1 MTGNCPSFVR
11 HQSLEAT
18 QVIPLF
24 DSTTTTF
31 TSTPPFKPKAGEVY
45 VMKLDIGH
53 ENDWRSD
60 GYRWV
65 QIAARRLP
73 THNPVIKKCY
83 FHAGQKNKKKS
94 KDFEKQAFVS
104 LVDPSKV
111 VVQYLGDENVA
122 EEFPHGNSKKN
133 TKPFFRTRPS
143 LLNKLI
149 SEAASNAETAQ
160 IFKQYTTNNS
170 HDDDDHDDDD
180 DGEESTVNN
189 SMEAEETVDDNDD
202 KKPSI
207 IKTEPKKP
215 KIGPEILSQPRN
227 IEQIRNVKRRLA
239 RRLVASADEISEL
252 YRFARETPNYI
263 VRFTLIPNIV
273 AIAFSNE
280 SMHEFNLLLDHP
292 DLLSQQRVLITFDSA
307 YTINAFH
314 VTCVFYRHIG
324 MKEEPCI
331 LLGCALHNRRSD
343 DVYEY
348 ILTHLKQQCPN
359 IESRCLFIIDSEG
372 NTLKN
377 NYLSIFLPH
386 LRVIHTWNYV
396 FSQLRAWLLQNGRTQ
411 ADYQFYNA
419 ELKSLLLCADMLTF
433 TRLYDRCK
441 SNWTQE
447 FRTYFEQIILPLVDT
462 DLGSWILKKYDLFD
476 AYSGIKGLVC
486 EPMQA
491 VAAQLRDWRE
501 SRFDSGAMA
510 FYWLQMYF
518 VQQIRKSYSR
528 LGGIYTLKQG
538 IYEKWAI
545 AAVTSITAHEPIK
558 ALVPEKI
565 VEHVRAKVI
574 ISSVHHPHLQAKR
587 NNEQQILTLSPIKR
601 LKTTTYDGPQHH
613 HHHHQPCIIATTTTT
628 PHHVTTADIKATL
641 LAAAAA
647 QQPRT
652 MTIRR
657 IATTTSPQHQQQQ
670 QQTTFR
676 LTTTPSTSS
685 SQQPQQFIITTAGT
699 ALPLSQTTTTTTGLV
714 DDSSMYDDGTSDL
727 SGCLVTTS
735 SQTSSTPTSQTRSSF
750 VRPALPTNV
759 LRLTVVRK

>member
-359 IESRCLFIIDSEG
+359 IESRCLFIIDSE
-372 NTLKN
+372 
-377 NYLSIFLPH
+377 
-386 LRVIHTWNYV
+386 
-396 FSQLRAWLLQNGRTQ
+396 

-545 AAVTSITAHEPIK
+545 TAVTSITAHEPIK

-657 IATTTSPQHQQQQ
+657 IATTTSPQQQQQQ

>member
-1 MTGNCPSFVR
+1 M
-11 HQSLEAT
+11 LENK
-18 QVIPLF
+18 IWN
-24 DSTTTTF
+24 
-31 TSTPPFKPKAGEVY
+31 KNIIEVY
-45 VMKLDIGH
+45 HGIRLFILD
-53 ENDWRSD
+53 DWRSD

-149 SEAASNAETAQ
+149 SEAATNAETAQ
-160 IFKQYTTNNS
+160 IFKQYTANNS
-170 HDDDDHDDDD
+170 HEHDEDDDDVDDDD
-180 DGEESTVNN
+180 EEEEESTVNN
-189 SMEAEETVDDNDD
+189 SLEAEETVDEHDQ
-202 KKPSI
+202 KKSLH
-207 IKTEPKKP
+207 IKNEPKKP
-215 KIGPEILSQPRN
+215 KIGPEVLSQPRN

-292 DLLSQQRVLITFDSA
+292 DHLSQQHVLITFDSA

-314 VTCVFYRHIG
+314 VTCVFYRHIA

-359 IESRCLFIIDSEG
+359 IESRCLFIVDSDG

-386 LRVIHTWNYV
+386 LRVLHTWNYV

-462 DLGSWILKKYDLFD
+462 DLGSWVLKKYDLFD
-476 AYSGIKGLVC
+476 AYSGIKGLIC
-486 EPMQA
+486 ESMQA
-491 VAAQLRDWRE
+491 V
-501 SRFDSGAMA
+501 
-510 FYWLQMYF
+510 
-518 VQQIRKSYSR
+518 V
-528 LGGIYTLKQG
+528 
-538 IYEKWAI
+538 
-545 AAVTSITAHEPIK
+545 
-558 ALVPEKI
+558 
-565 VEHVRAKVI
+565 
-574 ISSVHHPHLQAKR
+574 
-587 NNEQQILTLSPIKR
+587 
-601 LKTTTYDGPQHH
+601 
-613 HHHHQPCIIATTTTT
+613 C
-628 PHHVTTADIKATL
+628 
-641 LAAAAA
+641 
-647 QQPRT
+647 
-652 MTIRR
+652 
-657 IATTTSPQHQQQQ
+657 
-670 QQTTFR
+670 
-676 LTTTPSTSS
+676 
-685 SQQPQQFIITTAGT
+685 
-699 ALPLSQTTTTTTGLV
+699 
-714 DDSSMYDDGTSDL
+714 
-727 SGCLVTTS
+727 
-735 SQTSSTPTSQTRSSF
+735 
-750 VRPALPTNV
+750 
-759 LRLTVVRK
+759 

>member
-1 MTGNCPSFVR
+1 MFV
-11 HQSLEAT
+11 
-18 QVIPLF
+18 
-24 DSTTTTF
+24 
-31 TSTPPFKPKAGEVY
+31 
-45 VMKLDIGH
+45 LD
-53 ENDWRSD
+53 DWRSD

-65 QIAARRLP
+65 QIAARRLR

-83 FHAGQKNKKKS
+83 FHAGLKNKKKS

-149 SEAASNAETAQ
+149 SEAATNTETAQ
-160 IFKQYTTNNS
+160 IYKQYTAGDS
-170 HDDDDHDDDD
+170 HDLDNDNDDDD
-180 DGEESTVNN
+180 DNPSDDIDESLDEHT
-189 SMEAEETVDDNDD
+189 E
-202 KKPSI
+202 KKKLLKSTK
-207 IKTEPKKP
+207 IKSES
-215 KIGPEILSQPRN
+215 KIGPEVLSQPRN

-252 YRFARETPNYI
+252 YRFARETPDYI
-263 VRFTLIPNIV
+263 VRFTLIPNIIAV
-273 AIAFSNE
+273 AFSAE

-292 DLLSQQRVLITFDSA
+292 ELLAQQHVLITFDSSF
-307 YTINAFH
+307 TINTFH
-314 VTCVFYRHIG
+314 VTCVFYRHIA

-359 IESRCLFIIDSEG
+359 IEARCLFIIDHDG

-411 ADYQFYNA
+411 ADYQFYLA
-419 ELKSLLLCADMLTF
+419 ELKSLLLCNDMRAF

-447 FRTYFEQIILPLVDT
+447 FRTYFEQVILPLVDT
-462 DLGSWILKKYDLFD
+462 DLGSWVLKKYDL
-476 AYSGIKGLVC
+476 YELYTGIKGLVC
-486 EPMQA
+486 ESMQA
-491 VAAQLRDWRE
+491 VSAQLRDWRE
-501 SRFDSGAMA
+501 SRIDSGAMV

-518 VQQIRKSYSR
+518 VQQLRKAYSG
-528 LGGIYTLKQG
+528 LNGLYTLKQPVC
-538 IYEKWAI
+538 EKWAV
-545 AAVTSITAHEPIK
+545 AAVTSIDAHEPIK
-558 ALVPEKI
+558 ALQPDKI

-574 ISSVHHPHLQAKR
+574 VSSVHHPHLQIKR
-587 NNEQQILTLSPIKR
+587 SNEQQILTLSPVKR
-601 LKTTTYDGPQHH
+601 MKTTTFDSIQ
-613 HHHHQPCIIATTTTT
+613 QPCIIAT
-628 PHHVTTADIKATL
+628 
-641 LAAAAA
+641 

-652 MTIRR
+652 MT
-657 IATTTSPQHQQQQ
+657 
-670 QQTTFR
+670 
-676 LTTTPSTSS
+676 
-685 SQQPQQFIITTAGT
+685 
-699 ALPLSQTTTTTTGLV
+699 V
-714 DDSSMYDDGTSDL
+714 CD
-727 SGCLVTTS
+727 
-735 SQTSSTPTSQTRSSF
+735 
-750 VRPALPTNV
+750 
-759 LRLTVVRK
+759 

>member
-1 MTGNCPSFVR
+1 MFIV
-11 HQSLEAT
+11 
-18 QVIPLF
+18 
-24 DSTTTTF
+24 D
-31 TSTPPFKPKAGEVY
+31 
-45 VMKLDIGH
+45 
-53 ENDWRSD
+53 DWRSD

-111 VVQYLGDENVA
+111 VIQYLGDENVA

-149 SEAASNAETAQ
+149 SEAATNAETAQ
-160 IFKQYTTNNS
+160 IFKQYTANNS
-170 HDDDDHDDDD
+170 HEHDGVDDDGVEDDDD

-189 SMEAEETVDDNDD
+189 SLEAEETVDESEE
-202 KKPSI
+202 KKSSN
-207 IKTEPKKP
+207 IKSEPKKP
-215 KIGPEILSQPRN
+215 KVGPEVLSQPRN

-252 YRFARETPNYI
+252 YRFARETPSYI

-273 AIAFSNE
+273 AIAFSHE
-280 SMHEFNLLLDHP
+280 AMHEFNLLLDHP
-292 DLLSQQRVLITFDSA
+292 EHLSQQHVLLTFDSA

-314 VTCVFYRHIG
+314 VTCVFYRHIA

-359 IESRCLFIIDSEG
+359 IESRCLFIVDSEG

-462 DLGSWILKKYDLFD
+462 DLGSWVLKKYDLFD

-486 EPMQA
+486 EP
-491 VAAQLRDWRE
+491 
-501 SRFDSGAMA
+501 
-510 FYWLQMYF
+510 LQ
-518 VQQIRKSYSR
+518 
-528 LGGIYTLKQG
+528 
-538 IYEKWAI
+538 
-545 AAVTSITAHEPIK
+545 
-558 ALVPEKI
+558 
-565 VEHVRAKVI
+565 
-574 ISSVHHPHLQAKR
+574 
-587 NNEQQILTLSPIKR
+587 
-601 LKTTTYDGPQHH
+601 
-613 HHHHQPCIIATTTTT
+613 
-628 PHHVTTADIKATL
+628 
-641 LAAAAA
+641 
-647 QQPRT
+647 
-652 MTIRR
+652 
-657 IATTTSPQHQQQQ
+657 
-670 QQTTFR
+670 
-676 LTTTPSTSS
+676 
-685 SQQPQQFIITTAGT
+685 
-699 ALPLSQTTTTTTGLV
+699 
-714 DDSSMYDDGTSDL
+714 
-727 SGCLVTTS
+727 
-735 SQTSSTPTSQTRSSF
+735 
-750 VRPALPTNV
+750 
-759 LRLTVVRK
+759 TVVCEIDFPLRERKT

>member
-1 MTGNCPSFVR
+1 MSTNCPSFVR

-45 VMKLDIGH
+45 VLKLDIGH
-53 ENDWRSD
+53 ESKLECSDEYRCMSSNKLWNGMLGISRMRELFFLLDDWRSD

-149 SEAASNAETAQ
+149 SEAATNAETAQ
-160 IFKQYTTNNS
+160 IFKQYTANNS
-170 HDDDDHDDDD
+170 HEDEDDDD
-180 DGEESTVNN
+180 DDVDDEDDEEQSPVNH
-189 SMEAEETVDDNDD
+189 SLETDETVDENDQE
-202 KKPSI
+202 KKASNV
-207 IKTEPKKP
+207 KLEPKKP
-215 KIGPEILSQPRN
+215 KVGPEVLSQPRN

-273 AIAFSNE
+273 AVAFSSE

-292 DLLSQQRVLITFDSA
+292 DLLSQQNVLITFDSA

-314 VTCVFYRHIG
+314 VTCVFYRHIA

-377 NYLSIFLPH
+377 NYLSIFLPQ
-386 LRVIHTWNYV
+386 LRIVHTWNYV

-419 ELKSLLLCADMLTF
+419 ELKSLLLCADMSTF

-462 DLGSWILKKYDLFD
+462 DLGSWVLKKYNLFD
-476 AYSGIKGLVC
+476 AYAGIKGLVC
-486 EPMQA
+486 EPFQA
-491 VAAQLRDWRE
+491 VV
-501 SRFDSGAMA
+501 SHS
-510 FYWLQMYF
+510 
-518 VQQIRKSYSR
+518 
-528 LGGIYTLKQG
+528 
-538 IYEKWAI
+538 
-545 AAVTSITAHEPIK
+545 
-558 ALVPEKI
+558 
-565 VEHVRAKVI
+565 
-574 ISSVHHPHLQAKR
+574 QAK
-587 NNEQQILTLSPIKR
+587 ESFEEVFLSS
-601 LKTTTYDGPQHH
+601 
-613 HHHHQPCIIATTTTT
+613 
-628 PHHVTTADIKATL
+628 PHSYEIGAN
-641 LAAAAA
+641 
-647 QQPRT
+647 
-652 MTIRR
+652 
-657 IATTTSPQHQQQQ
+657 
-670 QQTTFR
+670 
-676 LTTTPSTSS
+676 
-685 SQQPQQFIITTAGT
+685 
-699 ALPLSQTTTTTTGLV
+699 LV
-714 DDSSMYDDGTSDL
+714 
-727 SGCLVTTS
+727 
-735 SQTSSTPTSQTRSSF
+735 
-750 VRPALPTNV
+750 
-759 LRLTVVRK
+759 LTVEQWRSTGYKCILFNRCENRIHVSEESIH